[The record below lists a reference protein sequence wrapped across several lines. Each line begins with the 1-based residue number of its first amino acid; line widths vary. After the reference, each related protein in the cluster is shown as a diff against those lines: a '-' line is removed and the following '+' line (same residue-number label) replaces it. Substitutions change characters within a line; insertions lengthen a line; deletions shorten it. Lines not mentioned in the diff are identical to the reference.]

1 MLTLT
6 ENASTIVREITTQPG
21 LPESAGLRITS
32 EGDQS
37 SFAIAAT
44 DNPEPADKVVEQAG
58 ATLYLDEQAAVV
70 LDDKILDA
78 AVDEQGQ
85 VEFALAVQ
93 P

>member
-21 LPESAGLRITS
+21 LPETAGLRITS
-32 EGDQS
+32 DSDQS
-37 SFAIAAT
+37 SFAIAAAEAA
-44 DNPEPADKVVEQAG
+44 EPADQVVEQGG
-58 ATLYLDEQAAVV
+58 ATLYLDEQAAVI

-78 AVDEQGQ
+78 AVDDSGQ
-85 VEFALAVQ
+85 VEFALAIQ

>member
-6 ENASTIVREITTQPG
+6 ENASTIVRDITTQPG
-21 LPESAGLRITS
+21 LPETAGLRITS
-32 EGDQS
+32 DGDMS
-37 SFAIAAT
+37 SFAIAAA
-44 DNPEPADKVVEQAG
+44 DAAQPADQVVEQAG

-78 AVDEQGQ
+78 AVDDSGQ